1 MAKPHIHAMSSAK
14 RYGGSPVDYIKIHD
28 WFDETKSWIPDN
40 RHRAIRHHAE
50 GIFQCMKIFGDENGC
65 IENSHGKKVSVRD
78 IGEQHVREDFSGFI
92 PTAADYLQEMESQS
106 WMSGIRGFYPPSAK
120 KLQAAKQAREANTI
134 ELSTENEGK
143 D

>member
-92 PTAADYLQEMESQS
+92 
-106 WMSGIRGFYPPSAK
+106 
-120 KLQAAKQAREANTI
+120 
-134 ELSTENEGK
+134 LSTRDGITVMDERHSRLLPAIG
-143 D
+143 